1 MRRGLRIAAWS
12 LGGIVLLAVVLVAAV
27 LIAGNTEAGRALIE
41 RTTARLTHG
50 DVQLSGLAG
59 SFPSRIDLGRFQLR
73 DEQGVWLTVDHI
85 SLRCSA
91 LDILD
96 IIAWHVKVESVRAAR
111 VDIARRPVTHPHP
124 RGGGVKLPEID
135 VGALAIDALL
145 LEPQLAGMSAVLS
158 VRGSGHLE
166 SLEDARLNVVAR
178 RLNGQG
184 DYEVQLAFDAAH
196 ADANVKLEEPA
207 GGPLEHI
214 AQLPGLGALA
224 VTGSLAGPRADE
236 KIQLNARAGELRA
249 DVQGT
254 LDLHQR
260 SANLTYSLQSPALAP
275 RPGLAWQRLEL
286 QGRWA
291 GSLRAPQASGQL
303 AIDALELPARA
314 RIAKLTASLS
324 GSAGLLTVDAT
335 ASGLELP
342 EVPPELLRASA
353 LRLHATLNLDD
364 PTRPLRLTLDQRLFS
379 LRAQAVTAGAR
390 SADFALTLPDLA
402 PFAALAR
409 QREVLGNASLSGKI
423 ARTSGAIRLDVDANA
438 AFRAPQRWAALL
450 GRAARLRL
458 GASVTD
464 QTIDVDRLTLTGSAL
479 SFQASGSAQR
489 QMARTSAG
497 PTSTAGVGT
506 RSGAASA
513 AAGTARGAGGGAE
526 SFVRAL
532 RGRWSLDLPNLAA
545 FSPELQGKLR
555 TVGQFA
561 GAPRSLGAELQA
573 AATVSVHGSPA
584 GTLALNIQA
593 HGLPSA
599 PTAAIEAKGS
609 FGGSPV
615 QLDASFER
623 GRGDFYHLEI
633 QRTDWK
639 SAHIEANLTTGANL
653 SQGQGSLRLR
663 IGQLADLAPFVGKPL
678 QGSVSGS
685 LALSPV
691 AGRTHAQLRLEA
703 SDLAAGAV
711 SGNVTLSGSGP
722 LDAVRL
728 ELATRSAKVRGE
740 PASLAAAAQL
750 NLPARAL
757 VLNQGEAG
765 YHGQSL
771 QLLSPARIA
780 FGGGLSVNALRLGLQ
795 HAVLEVAGEV
805 SPALDLRA
813 SVRGIDAALVN
824 SFVPHLLAQ
833 GTLSADARL
842 HGTAST
848 PLGRASLQV
857 SALRFEENEARNL
870 PLLDLRAAAQL
881 MGTTADVQATLS
893 AGRDSHLELTGR
905 APLTASSMVDLK
917 LSGHLDAAFAN
928 ALLEAHGERAAG
940 TLTVDATVT
949 GPAQTAEIGGSIELT
964 HGDLRDYAQGVHL
977 GDITAHIVGGEG
989 ILRIASLTAKAG
1001 NGALSMTG
1009 TFGVL
1014 ERGMPIDLKLTAKNA
1029 QPITNDILTANLDA
1043 DMSLKGTLRERI
1055 EIGGTV
1061 HVHRALIG
1069 IPNSLPP
1076 NVQVL
1081 NVIRPGQAPPAA
1093 VRHRLVI
1100 DLDISLDAPRE
1111 ILVQGRGLNAELG
1124 GEVRLHGTTQTP
1136 TVSGGFQLI
1145 RGTFSLASA
1154 QLNFTMGDVSFN
1166 GAGLRQR
1173 IDPTL
1178 DFTAQATAADATV
1191 TMRITGFADSPQFAL
1206 SSTPPL
1212 PQDEILAR
1220 LLFGETASQLTAVQL
1235 AQIGAALVSLTG
1247 VGGGGLNPLEKVQK
1261 ALGLNV
1267 LTVGSAPNTGTNP
1280 NQSNSGAS
1288 VTAGRYV
1295 SSRVFVAASQS
1306 TTGVSQL
1313 QVDVDLTKHL
1323 KLQTRL
1329 GNGAATA
1336 QGVTPE
1342 SDPGSSIGL
1351 TYQFQY

>member
-12 LGGIVLLAVVLVAAV
+12 LGGIVLLAAVLVAAV
-27 LIAGNTEAGRALIE
+27 LIATNTAAGRALIE

-50 DVQLSGLAG
+50 DVELSGLAG
-59 SFPSRIDLGRFQLR
+59 SFPSQIDLARFQLK
-73 DEQGVWLTVDHI
+73 DEQGVWLTVDGI
-85 SLRCSA
+85 SVRSSLRDL
-91 LDILD
+91 LDL
-96 IIAWHVKVESVRAAR
+96 IAWHVRVQSVHAAR
-111 VDIARRPVTHPHP
+111 VDIARRPVSHAPPH
-124 RGGGVKLPEID
+124 GGGVRVPEID
-135 VGALAIDALL
+135 VGRLGIDALV
-145 LEPQLAGMSAVLS
+145 LEPPLAGLSAALS
-158 VRGSGHLE
+158 VEASGHLE
-166 SLEDARLNVVAR
+166 SLEDARLNVVAH

-184 DYEVQLAFDAAH
+184 DYLVQLAFNPTRMDAH
-196 ADANVKLEEPA
+196 VKLEEPA
-207 GGPLEHI
+207 GGPLEHL
-214 AQLPGLGALA
+214 AELPGLGALA
-224 VTGSLAGPRADE
+224 VTGNLTGPRGDE
-236 KIQLNARAGELRA
+236 KIELNARAGELLA
-249 DVQGT
+249 EVEGT
-254 LDLHQR
+254 LDLHHR

-275 RPGLAWQRLEL
+275 HPGLAWQRLAL
-286 QGRWA
+286 QGRWS

-303 AIDALELPARA
+303 AIDALQLPQGAR
-314 RIAKLTASLS
+314 LASLAANLNA
-324 GSAGLLTVDAT
+324 SAGLLTVDAS
-335 ASGLELP
+335 ASGLE
-342 EVPPELLRASA
+342 VPKVPAELLQASP

-390 SADFALTLPDLA
+390 SADFGLVLPDLA

-409 QREVLGNASLSGKI
+409 QREMKGNASLSGKI
-423 ARTSGAIRLDVDANA
+423 AQTSGAIRLDVDANA
-438 AFRAPQRWAALL
+438 ALRAPQRWAALL

-458 GASVTD
+458 GATVTE
-464 QTIDVDRLTLTGSAL
+464 QTIDVDQLTLSGSAL
-479 SFQASGSAQR
+479 SFSASGTAQR
-489 QMARTSAG
+489 DVA
-497 PTSTAGVGT
+497 
-506 RSGAASA
+506 
-513 AAGTARGAGGGAE
+513 

-532 RGRWSLDLPNLAA
+532 RGRWSLDIPDLAA
-545 FSPELQGKLR
+545 FSPELRGKVR
-555 TVGQFA
+555 TTGQFA

-573 AATVSVHGSPA
+573 AATLSVHGSPP

-599 PTAAIEAKGS
+599 PTAAIEAKGVL
-609 FGGSPV
+609 GGSPV

-623 GRGDFYHLEI
+623 GHGDSYQLEI

-653 SQGQGSLRLR
+653 SQGRGSLSLR

-678 QGSVSGS
+678 QGSIAGS
-685 LALSPV
+685 LALGPV

-711 SGNVTLSGSGP
+711 SGNLTLAGSGP

-728 ELATRSAKVRGE
+728 ELATQSSKFRDQ
-740 PASLAAAAQL
+740 PASLGAAAQL
-750 NLPARAL
+750 NLPARVL
-757 VLNQGEAG
+757 VLNEADAG

-771 QLLSPARIA
+771 RLLSPARVTFA
-780 FGGGLSVNALRLGLQ
+780 GGLSVSELRLGVQ
-795 HAVLEVAGEV
+795 HAVLEVAGQV
-805 SPALDLRA
+805 SPALDLHA
-813 SVRGIDAALVN
+813 SARGIDAALVD

-833 GTLSADARL
+833 GSFSADARL
-842 HGTAST
+842 HGTVTA

-857 SALRFEENEARNL
+857 SALRFEESEARNL
-870 PLLDLRAAAQL
+870 PVLDMRAAAQL
-881 MGTTADVQATLS
+881 MGSAADVHATLS
-893 AGRDSHLELTGR
+893 AGRNSHLELSGS
-905 APLTASSMVDLK
+905 APLNASSMVDLK
-917 LSGHLDAAFAN
+917 LSGQLDAAFAN
-928 ALLEAHGERAAG
+928 ALLEAHGERAEG

-949 GPAQTAEIGGSIELT
+949 GPAQDAEIGGSIQLAN
-964 HGDLRDYAQGVHL
+964 GDLRDYAQGVHL
-977 GDITAHIVGGEG
+977 GNITAHIVGGEG

-1001 NGALSMTG
+1001 NGELSMKG

-1014 ERGMPIDLKLTAKNA
+1014 QRGMPLDLKLTAKNA

-1043 DMSLKGTLRERI
+1043 DMSVKGTLRERI

-1061 HVHRALIG
+1061 HVNRALIG

-1081 NVIRPGQAPPAA
+1081 NVIRPGQAPPSA

-1100 DLDISLDAPRE
+1100 GLDIALDAPRE

-1124 GEVRLHGTTQTP
+1124 GEVRLHGTTQQP

-1145 RGTFSLASA
+1145 RGTFSLATA

-1178 DFTAQATAADATV
+1178 DFTAQASAADATV
-1191 TMRITGFADSPQFAL
+1191 TLRITGFADSPQFAL

-1235 AQIGAALVSLTG
+1235 AQTGAALVSLTG

-1280 NQSNSGAS
+1280 NQNTGAS

-1306 TTGVSQL
+1306 TTGISQL
-1313 QVDVDLTKHL
+1313 QVDVDLTKRL

-1351 TYQFQY
+1351 AWQYQY